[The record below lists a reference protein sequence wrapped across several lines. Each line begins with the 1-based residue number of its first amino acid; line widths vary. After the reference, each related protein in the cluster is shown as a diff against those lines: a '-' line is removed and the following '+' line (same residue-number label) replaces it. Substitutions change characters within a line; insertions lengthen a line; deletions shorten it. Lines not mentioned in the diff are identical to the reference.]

1 MPCHNVSN
9 SSIFDSVLLTY
20 LIHWTTFIEE
30 TKWLLVIPN
39 NEGRNR
45 SSWSWVLTFQWF
57 EIMLTGTKCQ
67 EFRGIKPSWIN
78 EMSKLKKGDKIQFL
92 KGYSLYYFDAIIE
105 RVQLRSYINS
115 HHCTGTKMVLT
126 YALLIVTKYFGL
138 FIFTKNNLT

>member
-1 MPCHNVSN
+1 MACHNISN
-9 SSIFDSVLLTY
+9 SSIFDSVLWTY
-20 LIHWTTFIEE
+20 PIHWTTFIEE
-30 TKWLLVIPN
+30 TKMATGHYKQPRKEPYKL
-39 NEGRNR
+39 
-45 SSWSWVLTFQWF
+45 VLTFQWF

-67 EFRGIKPSWIN
+67 EFRGIKPRWIN

-105 RVQLRSYINS
+105 RVQLKSYINS

-138 FIFTKNNLT
+138 FIFTKKNLT